1 MSVKSLLQL
10 ILFLLIILVIGGI
23 YFLYFYESPK
33 LNVNFEPII
42 ENSGNNQTNSLSEV
56 TDREILEEVE
66 KKNESSTIASNKKK
80 NTDNIKIQNDL
91 KKNDKPLTEAKSK
104 KKGVVDEIKNLTKEI
119 EYVTSNNNGD
129 IYKISAKYGRTNLK
143 DNSVLDLEQVVGTIT
158 SKIRSEIYLTS
169 DYAKYNY
176 TNQNSKFFE
185 NVKIKYDEKVIY
197 CDNLELEINKNIAIA
212 YGNVLV
218 KDKQSQMKAQIILM
232 DIITKD
238 LSINSS
244 NEISITTN

>member
-104 KKGVVDEIKNLTKEI
+104 KKGVVEEIKNLTKEI

>member
-1 MSVKSLLQL
+1 MSVKTLLQL
-10 ILFLLIILVIGGI
+10 ILLLLIILIIGGI

-33 LNVNFEPII
+33 LNVNLKPII
-42 ENSGNNQTNSLSEV
+42 ENNGNNQTSSLSEV

-66 KKNESSTIASNKKK
+66 KKDENSETASNKKK
-80 NTDNIKIQNDL
+80 NTDNMKKQNDL

-104 KKGVVDEIKNLTKEI
+104 KKGVVEEIKNLTKEI

-143 DNSVLDLEQVVGTIT
+143 DTSVLDLEQVVGTIT

-176 TNQNSKFFE
+176 TNQNSKFFD
-185 NVKIKYDEKVIY
+185 NVKIKYDEKIIY
-197 CDNLELEINKNIAIA
+197 CDNLKLEINKNIAIA